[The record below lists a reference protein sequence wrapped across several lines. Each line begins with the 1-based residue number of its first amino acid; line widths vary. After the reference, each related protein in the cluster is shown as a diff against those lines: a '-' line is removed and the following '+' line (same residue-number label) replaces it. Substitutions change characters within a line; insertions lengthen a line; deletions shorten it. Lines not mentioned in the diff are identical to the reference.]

1 MFPFLQFRKQQGPE
15 AIKAHNVFFYLTYY
29 GSVDVASIEDESLR
43 TATELQIAHFG
54 QCPMQLF
61 LRPHVRRVLRMRD
74 YRTHS
79 FYQMLSAYRQGAASG
94 SREKDDDSDEND
106 VILENPHSLIA
117 HGSQGV
123 FREPLVL
130 PFFSA
135 PLSHWVHLDAPPP
148 GPHAALIALRLAGT
162 DRVFAVDAQGIFHS
176 FRWAWK
182 SEILDEDNP
191 KPSVAPLDI
200 GCFVAQREL
209 PRFRVVPRIP
219 HIPLMRPGEDRAM
232 LPAVAISKTLFA
244 SQSVLLVLSD
254 GDGRGALSMQ
264 LVDPA
269 KGNVK
274 GEAMVLSVHSSRI
287 TCIFMDPIGS
297 AAGHGGVGGELAIM
311 GSADGGVSLWRFMS
325 SHYLPLRPRIRMRGH
340 GGAKVQAVTLN
351 SAIHVCAS
359 VSANR
364 CCIFSVTNGTMLR
377 SFPPPQN
384 TLNFPGAVRTR
395 TVFADTPALALS
407 VQGFIVTIC
416 QTTVQSAKRRNVIS
430 LELFSL
436 EGISLGS
443 KALESWRGVPHKIMC
458 TPDGTAITVCS
469 GRGITIHRLSA
480 IAPLEF
486 IDEWHI
492 TETDELDEKTPA
504 AWDVDFGPSL
514 LRPVVA
520 AAACSSGVLRLHALP
535 GISLWSERHKKSSM
549 GAAVGQAFSKPA
561 QKIKTAVGKGF
572 GFGQKFVGVGKEIGK
587 EVSSDVK
594 ERGVG
599 GFLAGAIFGK
609 SSKK

>member
-1 MFPFLQFRKQQGPE
+1 MFRSIHRKQQGPE
-15 AIKAHNVFFYLTYY
+15 AINAHNVFFYLTYY

-61 LRPHVRRVLRMRD
+61 FRPHVRRVQRMTN
-74 YRTHS
+74 YRKQS
-79 FYQMLSAYRQGAASG
+79 FYQMLSAYTQGAAHV
-94 SREKDDDSDEND
+94 SRETDGDGDKDYAIMES
-106 VILENPHSLIA
+106 PRSLKA
-117 HGSQGV
+117 DGSQRIFG
-123 FREPLVL
+123 EPLIL

-135 PLSHWVHLDAPPP
+135 PISHWVHLEAPPP

-162 DRVFAVDAQGIFHS
+162 DRVLAIDAQGIFHS

-182 SEILDEDNP
+182 PEILDEDY
-191 KPSVAPLDI
+191 PSPFLAPIDK
-200 GCFVAQREL
+200 GFFVAQREL
-209 PRFRVVPRIP
+209 PRFRTVPRIP
-219 HIPLMRPGEDRAM
+219 FVPPKRPGAERAM

-244 SQSVLLVLSD
+244 SRSVLLVLSD

-269 KGNVK
+269 KGDVK
-274 GEAMVLSVHSSRI
+274 GEAMVPSVHSSRI
-287 TCIFMDPIGS
+287 TCISMDPIGT
-297 AAGHGGVGGELAIM
+297 AAGHGGVGGELAIV
-311 GSADGGVSLWRFMS
+311 GSADGGTSLWRFMS
-325 SHYLPLRPRIRMRGH
+325 SHFLPLRPRVRMRGH
-340 GGAKVQAVTLN
+340 GGSKVQAVALS
-351 SAIHVCAS
+351 SAIHICAS
-359 VSANR
+359 ISANR
-364 CCIFSVTNGTMLR
+364 CCIFSVGNGNIIR
-377 SFPPPQN
+377 SFPPPKN
-384 TLNFPGAVRTR
+384 TLDVSEGVTTK

-407 VQGFIVTIC
+407 VQGFVVTVC
-416 QTTVQSAKRRNVIS
+416 QTTILSEEHRNVIT

-436 EGISLGS
+436 EGLSLGS
-443 KALESWRGVPHKIMC
+443 KALESWRGVPHKITC

-469 GRGITIHRLSA
+469 GRGVTIHRLSA
-480 IAPLEF
+480 ITPLEF

-492 TETDELDEKTPA
+492 TEADELDEKTPA

-535 GISLWSERHKKSSM
+535 GISPWSERHKKSSWYP
-549 GAAVGQAFSKPA
+549 GKALSKPA
-561 QKIKTAVGKGF
+561 QKIKTAVGRGF
-572 GFGQKFVGVGKEIGK
+572 GFGQKYIGVGKEIGK

-599 GFLAGAIFGK
+599 GFLAGTIFGK
-609 SSKK
+609 KSTKK

>member
-1 MFPFLQFRKQQGPE
+1 
-15 AIKAHNVFFYLTYY
+15 
-29 GSVDVASIEDESLR
+29 
-43 TATELQIAHFG
+43 
-54 QCPMQLF
+54 
-61 LRPHVRRVLRMRD
+61 
-74 YRTHS
+74 
-79 FYQMLSAYRQGAASG
+79 MLSAYTQEAASG
-94 SREKDDDSDEND
+94 SRQKVDDSDAND
-106 VILENPHSLIA
+106 AILETPHWLKA
-117 HGSQGV
+117 DGSQRV
-123 FREPLVL
+123 FGEPLIL

-135 PLSHWVHLDAPPP
+135 PMSHWVHLEAPPP

-162 DRVFAVDAQGIFHS
+162 DRVFAVDSQGIFHS

-182 SEILDEDNP
+182 PEILDEDY
-191 KPSVAPLDI
+191 PSPSLAPLDI

-209 PRFRVVPRIP
+209 PRFRMVPRIP
-219 HIPLMRPGEDRAM
+219 HIPPKRPGEDRAM

-274 GEAMVLSVHSSRI
+274 GEAMALSVHSSRI
-287 TCIFMDPIGS
+287 TCIFMDPIGT
-297 AAGHGGVGGELAIM
+297 AAGHGGVGGELAIV
-311 GSADGGVSLWRFMS
+311 GSADGGASLWRFMS
-325 SHYLPLRPRIRMRGH
+325 SHYLPLRPRVRMRGH

-351 SAIHVCAS
+351 SAIHICAS
-359 VSANR
+359 ISANR
-364 CCIFSVTNGTMLR
+364 CCIFSVSNGTMIR
-377 SFPPPQN
+377 SFLPPQN
-384 TLNFPGAVRTR
+384 TLKFPEGIKTR

-407 VQGFIVTIC
+407 VQGFIITVC
-416 QTTVQSAKRRNVIS
+416 QTTFLSEKRRNVIS

-436 EGISLGS
+436 EGVSLGS

-458 TPDGTAITVCS
+458 TPDGTAITVCG
-469 GRGITIHRLSA
+469 GRGVTIHRLSA
-480 IAPLEF
+480 ITPLEF

-492 TETDELDEKTPA
+492 TEADELDEKTPA

-535 GISLWSERHKKSSM
+535 GISAWSERHKKSSM

-561 QKIKTAVGKGF
+561 QRIKTAVGKGF